1 VKEALSGDCRSLTT
15 ERCVEERPDS
25 EQKCEGGKAA
35 ICSPVSQAKQDT
47 YSLRQ
52 TPPEY

>member
-1 VKEALSGDCRSLTT
+1 MKEALSGDHRSLTT
-15 ERCVEERPDS
+15 EKFVEESPDS
-25 EQKCEGGKAA
+25 EQECEGGKAA
-35 ICSPVSQAKQDT
+35 ICSLVSQAKQDT